1 MALFTSPLFWGS
13 ILLTFLCCS
22 PILVL
27 QGSDVPE

>member
-1 MALFTSPLFWGS
+1 MALFASPSFWVS
-13 ILLTFLCCS
+13 KLLTFFFLS